1 MTEAV
6 LLSSSGQKFYPE
18 KYTATPAKVRKGKR
32 FKGNGSYNT
41 QEGTLPEIPAT
52 EYSLP
57 INGEYVI
64 QPGIHSGQD
73 RIYQDIPTKGNV
85 EVTPTAAGDTIG
97 VAKNYMLQ
105 DVVIQPLDN
114 FRPEVIKKGVTV
126 GYGDGAITGKF
137 QGFVD

>member
-1 MTEAV
+1 M
-6 LLSSSGQKFYPE
+6 
-18 KYTATPAKVRKGKR
+18 
-32 FKGNGSYNT
+32 
-41 QEGTLPEIPAT
+41 
-52 EYSLP
+52 P

-73 RIYQDIPTKGNV
+73 RIYQDIPTKGNL
-85 EVTPTAAGDTIG
+85 EITPTAAGDTIG

-114 FRPEVIKKGVTV
+114 FRPEDIKKGVTV
-126 GYGDGAITGKF
+126 GHGDGAITGKF